1 MTVVYGVN
9 LPTKTSSDEGYY
21 FEGTTFYNKLFS
33 TMEEATKFALTK
45 TIELLLN
52 ANDYGLD
59 EEENDSI
66 ITYVNKY
73 RLTSN
78 DDTYTCEYKGYELAY
93 NKDSE
98 EVDLRY
104 MIKKTDVLNNY
115 LESLYEILELE
126 VP

>member
-78 DDTYTCEYKGYELAY
+78 DDTYTCEYKCYEITY

>member
-33 TMEEATKFALTK
+33 TMEEATKFALTQ
-45 TIELLLN
+45 TIELLLS

-59 EEENDSI
+59 EGENDSI

-73 RLTSN
+73 RSTSN
-78 DDTYTCEYKGYELAY
+78 DDTYTCEYEDYELTY
-93 NKDSE
+93 NEGSD
-98 EVDLRY
+98 EVDLKY
-104 MIKKTDVLNNY
+104 MIEKTDVLNNY